1 MVNYQSLLLSQV
13 FKSRAFNLTN
23 SFSNPSLIK
32 KRMIMMTKK
41 RSGALVNLKL
51 LMVLPVVAA
60 VMVAFSSCGKN
71 SNPEVTQ
78 TEIAP
83 PPPPPPLSELT
94 KEVTEESG
102 EEPFIIVE
110 EMPVFPGGNDAL
122 LKYIYENTHYPDAAK
137 EKNIQGRVI
146 IRFCVTNKGGV
157 SNISVYKGVDP
168 ELDKEAMR
176 VVKTLPAFKPGKQ
189 GGKPV
194 PVWFILPITFA
205 LK

>member
-1 MVNYQSLLLSQV
+1 
-13 FKSRAFNLTN
+13 
-23 SFSNPSLIK
+23 
-32 KRMIMMTKK
+32 MIMMTKK

-71 SNPEVTQ
+71 SNPEVIQ

-83 PPPPPPLSELT
+83 PPPPSPLSELT

-110 EMPVFPGGNDAL
+110 EMPVFPGGHDAL

-157 SNISVYKGVDP
+157 SNISVYKGVDH